1 MISATRGISHFADAL
16 AFRGRSPCVT
26 KRATHPR
33 VFGVAT
39 TLAVLNP
46 IRRSAVN
53 LSRTDLAALP
63 FASSR

>member
-1 MISATRGISHFADAL
+1 MISATRGISHFADVL

-53 LSRTDLAALP
+53 LSRTE
-63 FASSR
+63 